1 MNNPFLIA
9 MRTNPRQFL
18 DGLDSDELRAICEGC
33 VDYLA
38 ERAQQGDRQAA
49 PAIQALYRQIA
60 EIEI

>member
-1 MNNPFLIA
+1 MSNPFIIA

-18 DGLDSDELRAICEGC
+18 AGLEADELQAICEGC

-38 ERAQQGDRQAA
+38 ERAQQGDRKAA

>member
-1 MNNPFLIA
+1 MNNPFIIA
-9 MRTNPRQFL
+9 MRANPRQFL
-18 DGLDSDELRAICEGC
+18 TGLESDELQAICEGC

-38 ERAQQGDRQAA
+38 KRAEEGDRKAA